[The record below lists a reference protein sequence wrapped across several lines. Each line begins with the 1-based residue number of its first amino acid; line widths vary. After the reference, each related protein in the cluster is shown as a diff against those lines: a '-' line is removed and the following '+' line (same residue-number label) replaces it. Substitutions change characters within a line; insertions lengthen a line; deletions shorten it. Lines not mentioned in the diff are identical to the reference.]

1 MLGTGFIPSEN
12 MTCHVEEF
20 KVMVEFF
27 FIRVVFVVQR
37 CLCDCPLIDD
47 KLFHNSV
54 KLAMEMHSK
63 G

>member
-20 KVMVEFF
+20 KVMVHNFREKSFF

-37 CLCDCPLIDD
+37 CL
-47 KLFHNSV
+47 
-54 KLAMEMHSK
+54 
-63 G
+63 